1 LETQYIIIIL
11 LHDKL
16 IPILYLFATE
26 NMASLTSFA
35 TNSIHAGQPPDPIT
49 GGVCVPINLS
59 TTFAQDNIGVPS
71 GSNHPAGYEKGFCY
85 ARG

>member
-1 LETQYIIIIL
+1 
-11 LHDKL
+11 
-16 IPILYLFATE
+16 
-26 NMASLTSFA
+26 MASLTSFA

-59 TTFAQDNIGVPS
+59 TTFAQDNIGIKS
-71 GSNHPAGYEKGFCY
+71 GSSHPAGYEKGFCY